1 LSEIGLQHR
10 EPTAANL
17 QCLCRAKLVEG
28 QMRHR
33 SRNLGKNFG
42 MNRIILTGAVLLVL
56 GQAALAAGPE
66 QKPARHTDQ
75 APVLQQPGS
84 GTKVDEVVPDSAA
97 AKAGVRPG
105 DVVVGI
111 DGKPINTYLDI
122 APIVALSGGR
132 PLVIDIDRGGS
143 RVRVKATPIRS
154 NEPTAPGS
162 APQWLLGITHL
173 DSEQAPPPWSVW
185 RELSTSVESAK
196 AGSAKE
202 SDKESDKTG
211 SVMAP
216 AAPDQPR
223 WSVWRQL
230 TGQ

>member
-1 LSEIGLQHR
+1 
-10 EPTAANL
+10 
-17 QCLCRAKLVEG
+17 
-28 QMRHR
+28 MRDR
-33 SRNLGKNFG
+33 SPNLGKNFG
-42 MNRIILTGAVLLVL
+42 MSRIILTGAVLLVL

-185 RELSTSVESAK
+185 REVSTSIDSAK
-196 AGSAKE
+196 QSAKQSTKQSTKE
-202 SDKESDKTG
+202 SDKGG
-211 SVMAP
+211 SFLAP
-216 AAPDQPR
+216 APPEQPR
-223 WSVWRQL
+223 WSVWRAL

>member
-1 LSEIGLQHR
+1 
-10 EPTAANL
+10 
-17 QCLCRAKLVEG
+17 
-28 QMRHR
+28 
-33 SRNLGKNFG
+33 

-56 GQAALAAGPE
+56 GQAAHAASPE
-66 QKPARHTDQ
+66 QKPARHAEQ
-75 APVLQQPGS
+75 APVLQQPGA

-132 PLVIDIDRGGS
+132 PLVIDIDRGGT

-154 NEPTAPGS
+154 NEPAAPGG

-185 RELSTSVESAK
+185 RELSTSIDSTK
-196 AGSAKE
+196 HSTKE
-202 SDKESDKTG
+202 SDKESDKAG
-211 SVMAP
+211 SVLAP

>member
-1 LSEIGLQHR
+1 
-10 EPTAANL
+10 
-17 QCLCRAKLVEG
+17 
-28 QMRHR
+28 MRDR
-33 SRNLGKNFG
+33 SPNLGKNFG
-42 MNRIILTGAVLLVL
+42 MSRIILTGAVLLVL

-185 RELSTSVESAK
+185 REVSTSIDSAK
-196 AGSAKE
+196 QSTKQSTKE
-202 SDKESDKTG
+202 SDKGSDKVG

-216 AAPDQPR
+216 ASPEQPR
-223 WSVWRQL
+223 WSVWRAL

>member
-1 LSEIGLQHR
+1 
-10 EPTAANL
+10 
-17 QCLCRAKLVEG
+17 
-28 QMRHR
+28 
-33 SRNLGKNFG
+33 

-56 GQAALAAGPE
+56 GQAAAAASPE
-66 QKPARHTDQ
+66 QKPARHADQ
-75 APVLQQPGS
+75 GPVLQQPGS
-84 GTKVDEVVPDSAA
+84 GTKVDEVVSDSAA

-132 PLVIDIDRGGS
+132 PLVIDIDRSGT

-154 NEPTAPGS
+154 NEPTAQGS

-185 RELSTSVESAK
+185 REVSTSLESAKESTK

-202 SDKESDKTG
+202 PDKAG

-216 AAPDQPR
+216 AAPDAPR